1 MASPPRPRVS
11 PFAGSDPV
19 RASLRHMAGYTELLQ
34 RKASSVVDEK
44 SNHYMAM
51 VLESAKR
58 MGNLIDDLLAFSRIG
73 RAETQKTLVSL
84 EQLVREALTEVRQDT
99 EGRNIVWKIGAL
111 PPAAVKKGIHHVP
124 AHSHLLRM

>member
-1 MASPPRPRVS
+1 
-11 PFAGSDPV
+11 
-19 RASLRHMAGYTELLQ
+19 MAGYTELLQ

-51 VLESAKR
+51 MVESAKR

-84 EQLVREALTEVRQDT
+84 AQLVREALPKFGKTQRDETLSGKSARCRRPRRKRVFT
-99 EGRNIVWKIGAL
+99 TSL
-111 PPAAVKKGIHHVP
+111 HAVICY
-124 AHSHLLRM
+124 